1 MKNQIRG
8 WIVLAVFF
16 IIDSVIAFALPFAH
30 TAVFWLSYIFSVIA
44 IAVQVYVMQVAFC
57 KEKSVKSKFYGFPV
71 ANVGVIYMLAQ
82 LVLGL
87 VFMALAVHG
96 AVRAVPAAGA
106 LSRLLLPDEVGGDKD
121 DYGK

>member
-82 LVLGL
+82 LVLSL
-87 VFMALAVHG
+87 VFMALA
-96 AVRAVPAAGA
+96 ARVPRGCR
-106 LSRLLLPDEVGGDKD
+106 LSCM
-121 DYGK
+121 